1 MMNYLKTLLLASL
14 VLAMAS
20 CQKETII
27 ESEIASVDQ
36 ISSDLPA
43 DLQVIAE
50 NLAKEGLKLEVVSN
64 DIENADKVIETIEG
78 EKTYFKDFDPSNAKL
93 DPYTPWIRMTLDDMK
108 HMIGTDYYGNPD
120 YYWYRDRFAARI
132 GSGTTKPVNVC
143 INNERV
149 GTEGYNPVPD
159 YNWWCERRLKVDN
172 VITSTGATIVR
183 QVPGTTKIRVYN
195 YYYVPKDCPSQIL
208 YSSTYLEES
217 NWYVSA
223 TAGIAVT
230 GKVGLPFGIAG
241 GEVEVSLSVE
251 AGGGGSHSNSVANN
265 TPSPILEIPAR
276 SYAEFTCFEYYV
288 SKTYRYPV
296 PMEVSGYVGADYG
309 WTKWDGHHWWAIGA
323 TSFWSEYA
331 NKTEKFNAYLNDKY
345 GHYVWVSATTHAF

>member
-36 ISSDLPA
+36 ISANLPA
-43 DLQVIAE
+43 DLQVVAE

-64 DIENADKVIETIEG
+64 DIENTDKVIETIEG
-78 EKTYFKDFDPSNAKL
+78 EKTYFKDFDPSKAKT

-132 GSGTTKPVNVC
+132 GSGSTKPVNVC
-143 INNERV
+143 VNMNQV
-149 GTEGYNPVPD
+149 GTSGQNPND
-159 YNWWCERRLKVDN
+159 NYNWWCERRLKVDN
-172 VITSTGATIVR
+172 VVSTQGATYWR
-183 QVPGTTKIRVYN
+183 QVPGTSKIRVYN
-195 YYYVPKDCPSQIL
+195 YYYEAKDCPSQIL
-208 YSSTYLEES
+208 YSSTSLEES
-217 NWYVSA
+217 SWWVAA

-251 AGGGGSHSNSVANN
+251 AGGGGTHSNSITNN
-265 TPSPILEIPAR
+265 TPSPIMEIPAR
-276 SYAEFTCFEYYV
+276 SYAEFTCWEYFV
-288 SKTYRYPV
+288 SMTHRYPV

-309 WTKWDGHHWWAIGA
+309 SGKWNGHYFWAIGS

-331 NKTEKFNAYLNDKY
+331 NKTEKFNAYLSDKN
-345 GHYVWVSATTHAF
+345 GHFVYVTATTHAF